1 MSYFERKALAEQ
13 LADQLLTPS
22 MTSASGSGLFLAA
35 PRRIGKST
43 FLREDLRPALLK
55 KGVLV
60 LYADLWTNKQEDPG
74 STIVNVVRAEL
85 AKHQGVMTRLARSV
99 GLERM
104 SLGGLL
110 LNMEKI
116 GLPAGISLS
125 SALAALS
132 DEIQTTI
139 VLIIDEAQH
148 ALTTANGSDTL
159 FALKAARDELNS
171 TAHFG
176 LRVVATGSN
185 RDKLTMLRSGRE
197 QAFYGAPL
205 LDFPA
210 LGMDFIE
217 WFCKQVQLPVSLDPV
232 QTHDLFVRAGH
243 RPEVL
248 SAAADA
254 LRFSFGLTASNTHQK
269 FEAAIEVQIAEAQ
282 QEIFRVLGSLTP
294 LQRAVLTIMAED
306 GSHFTPFEEQT
317 MAKYRRLLKAKKGA
331 PTTVKDVDIS
341 GVQSALNG
349 LQEKSLIWRA
359 ARGVY
364 AIEEA
369 SIAVAVLLKP

>member
-1 MSYFERKALAEQ
+1 MSYFARKALAEQ

-22 MTSASGSGLFLAA
+22 VTSASGSGLFLAA

-60 LYADLWTNKQEDPG
+60 LYADLWANKQEDPG

-85 AKHQGVMTRLARSV
+85 AKQKV
-99 GLERM
+99 
-104 SLGGLL
+104 
-110 LNMEKI
+110 

-148 ALTTANGSDTL
+148 ALTTANGSNTL

-205 LDFPA
+205 IDFPA

-217 WFCKQVQLPVSLDPV
+217 WFCKQVQLPVQLDPAP
-232 QTHDLFVRAGH
+232 TYDLFVRAGH

-254 LRFSFGLTASNTHQK
+254 LRFSFGLTAANTHQQ
-269 FEAAIEVQIAEAQ
+269 FEAAIEAQIAQAQ

-294 LQRAVLTIMAED
+294 IQKTVLTVMAED
-306 GSHFTPFEEQT
+306 DTQFAPFEEQT
-317 MAKYRRLLKAKKGA
+317 MAKYRRLLKSKKGA
-331 PTTVKDVDIS
+331 ALAAKDLDIS

-349 LQEKSLIWRA
+349 LQEKSLVWRA

-364 AIEEA
+364 AIEEEA
-369 SIAVAVLLKP
+369 IAVAVLLKP